1 MEMAAAPVGVYAC
14 HAIGCLLAL
23 IDAAGHA

>member
-1 MEMAAAPVGVYAC
+1 MEMAAAPVDVYAYR
-14 HAIGCLLAL
+14 AIGCLLAL